1 MKQALQPGLAHQIK
15 LMFPLAVAYFTSTG
29 PLASV
34 RDDNLLSTDIDC
46 VTKNEAALTTTIAA
60 DPVTERNLFEAL
72 EAFRANDY

>member
-1 MKQALQPGLAHQIK
+1 MKQALQPGLTHQIK
-15 LMFPLAVAYFTSTG
+15 MVFPLTVAYFASTG

-46 VTKNEAALTTTIAA
+46 VTENEAAVTRTIAA
-60 DPVTERNLFEAL
+60 YPVTERNIFEAL